1 MYYTSHRGAVRLVQ
15 IQGVAPSKGSSD
27 SQGHSPNIQLWHC
40 LIDLNLL
47 LSLEEGREPF
57 CIRLVI
63 AAEHTSVRKGS
74 NG

>member
-1 MYYTSHRGAVRLVQ
+1 MYYTSHGGLVRLVEM
-15 IQGVAPSKGSSD
+15 QGVAPSKGSSD
-27 SQGHSPNIQLWHC
+27 SHRLSRNIQPWPC
-40 LIDLNLL
+40 LIDLDPL

-63 AAEHTSVRKGS
+63 TALQDGVRKGR